1 MQHTAVTITGV
12 LLAITGMA
20 SPVPARTTDDDPVE
34 VLRTELAAMRFE
46 YEARIADLEARLSDL
61 EADDEQDELSQ
72 LRQAAL
78 AAAGSESTTQVMMR
92 EGPTVGRERNLN
104 RLNPEISVT
113 GIVLANAT
121 EQDRDEFQAQEFE
134 LDLQS
139 ALDPFSRTRVTFAFR
154 DQEVEIEEGYVI
166 YNSLPGGLELMAGRF
181 RQRFGNLNRQHR
193 HALPQSDYPLANQ
206 LYFGE
211 EGLVQTGISLNW
223 LLPRPWSSAN
233 DLTLEITNG
242 ENEEAFGGELFDDF
256 SILAR
261 ANNYWDLSAA
271 SYFEWGLSGVV
282 GKTAD
287 KGDSRVWG
295 TEFTYLWQPPSRAKY
310 RGITWRTGLL
320 LSQRDDEFG
329 VQQDAWGGYTYLEG
343 LLRQN
348 LFFGMRLDRAEDPL
362 QPDNYQWGILPYL
375 TWWQSEFVRLR
386 FEYGYLKDSALDEA
400 ENRFTLQLTF
410 AAGPHKHATY

>member
-1 MQHTAVTITGV
+1 MQQATVTIAGV

-20 SPVPARTTDDDPVE
+20 SPAPARMTGDDTVAA
-34 VLRTELAAMRFE
+34 LRAELAAMRLE
-46 YEARIADLEARLSDL
+46 YEARIVALERRLADL
-61 EADDEQDELSQ
+61 EADDGQDELSRLQ
-72 LRQAAL
+72 QAAQE
-78 AAAGSESTTQVMMR
+78 AAGSGPTTQEVVR
-92 EGPTVGRERNLN
+92 DEPAVGRERNLN

-121 EQDRDEFQAQEFE
+121 DQSRDEFQAQEFE

-154 DQEVEIEEGYVI
+154 DEEVEVEEGYVL
-166 YNSLPGGLELMAGRF
+166 YNSLPGGLELIAGRF
-181 RQRFGNLNRQHR
+181 RQRFGKLNRQHR
-193 HALPQSDYPLANQ
+193 HALPQTNYPLANQ

-211 EGLVQTGISLNW
+211 EGLNQTGISLNW

-242 ENEEAFGGELFDDF
+242 ENQEAFGGEFFDDF
-256 SILAR
+256 SFLGR
-261 ANNYWDLSAA
+261 VNNYWDLSAA
-271 SYFEWGLSGVV
+271 SYLEWGLSGIV

-295 TEFTYLWQPPSRAKY
+295 TDFTYLWQPPSRARY

-329 VQQDAWGGYTYLEG
+329 EQRDAWGGYTYLEG
-343 LLRQN
+343 LVRQN
-348 LFFGMRLDRAEDPL
+348 LFLGMRIDRAEDPL

-386 FEYGYLKDSALDEA
+386 FEYGYLKDSSLDEA